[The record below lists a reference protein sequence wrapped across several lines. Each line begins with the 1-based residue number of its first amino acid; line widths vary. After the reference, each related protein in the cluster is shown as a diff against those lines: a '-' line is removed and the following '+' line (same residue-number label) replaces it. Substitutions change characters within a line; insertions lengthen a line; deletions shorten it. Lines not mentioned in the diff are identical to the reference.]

1 MKYGWGVAL
10 ALAVAGTACAGDEIP
25 PIDFELASQIAAA
38 YGGGTATAPDA
49 ASHSAGNMPAS
60 AGAGGAGAGGPSL
73 RPEVASGG
81 ATTDAGAMAGAAGSF
96 ASAGGGTQASPT
108 AAGSTCD
115 GFALLAS
122 NCGTSGCHGSGSNL
136 GTFAASESAARSYIG
151 KSGTVTCAGQGS
163 LINPD
168 DPPASILVQKLGDYP
183 PCGNHMPLAG
193 ALLSDAD
200 VACIEDWI
208 GSL

>member
-1 MKYGWGVAL
+1 
-10 ALAVAGTACAGDEIP
+10 
-25 PIDFELASQIAAA
+25 
-38 YGGGTATAPDA
+38 
-49 ASHSAGNMPAS
+49 
-60 AGAGGAGAGGPSL
+60 
-73 RPEVASGG
+73 
-81 ATTDAGAMAGAAGSF
+81 MAGAAGSV
-96 ASAGGGTQASPT
+96 ASAGGGTQVSPT
-108 AAGSTCD
+108 AAGSACD

-122 NCGTSGCHGSGSNL
+122 NCGTSGCHGTGSNL